1 MKKKAVE
8 NNFLFLLKINVIKRD
23 IKIVD
28 EIKYEIKY
36 ETKYEIKYKTIVK
49 RARDEPDSS

>member
-1 MKKKAVE
+1 MKKKKVVE
-8 NNFLFLLKINVIKRD
+8 NNFLFLLKIDVIKRD

-28 EIKYEIKY
+28 EIKYE
-36 ETKYEIKYKTIVK
+36 TIVE